1 VEHKRSTEKKSHF
14 LREKM
19 SDSEEESEEES
30 DLEQFEEQ
38 AAEIAASR
46 ITPATR
52 KNYNGKIEAWKK
64 WLKKHSPESISVS
77 DTIILPLNVKTM
89 IAYLGSLVYKDSAKK
104 KMRAHST
111 IMGYYSAIKFEYS
124 EKNIVFNGSNEIF
137 QFLNGY
143 LNTVALAKEKGLM
156 PSTEGKQPLS
166 FKALRLIAEYS
177 IRNASGDAIYAH
189 LYLLLCWNIIGRTST
204 TAHIHIMNVSWN
216 IDSLTITIPRH
227 KGDQTGQN
235 VMPKHIFANPFVP
248 ALCPILAF
256 SIYIF
261 SFGFNANIN
270 NNGLKLFDSSSPE
283 DAFSKWLH
291 AKALKNVSAEDLGM
305 AIKDVGTHS
314 LRKGAATYVS
324 SFDILSETTVN
335 LRAGWSL
342 GKVIS
347 KYIKGT
353 PGADQL
359 VGRLACGLNILNAEE
374 FLILPPHFDDSTIQ
388 SWNSWKEVIADFENY
403 PTSFRKCLEY
413 LIGSLTFHY
422 DWILENLHSRHPLF
436 TSRIWTNGL
445 LTQLKT
451 KVILKTRKCSCHLI
465 ATGVPTLWNAVGVS
479 LEKIENKI
487 DESITLSKENSSKLE
502 ELANEMPYKVC
513 EKLNENFTFHGQVP
527 VTALFLQKSLEEHAG
542 RLVST
547 VKETILAE
555 MNHNSQ
561 LALPDIAVN
570 EETLNSHFPTWSW
583 GGKIH
588 LGVPENFIFPS
599 CTTRNLWIFWFF
611 GYEVPNRIRP
621 FRLLKNVEMPTE
633 TQKRK
638 LKKARILVKTLLNS
652 SRNHSFPSVIG
663 MDYNASTA
671 LFTDLFKNVCKEVLE
686 ARKENSS
693 LEKARMSRFSQLK
706 WSSLLNEVVKYR
718 IFPDKDVPD

>member
-1 VEHKRSTEKKSHF
+1 
-14 LREKM
+14 
-19 SDSEEESEEES
+19 
-30 DLEQFEEQ
+30 
-38 AAEIAASR
+38 
-46 ITPATR
+46 
-52 KNYNGKIEAWKK
+52 
-64 WLKKHSPESISVS
+64 
-77 DTIILPLNVKTM
+77 
-89 IAYLGSLVYKDSAKK
+89 
-104 KMRAHST
+104 
-111 IMGYYSAIKFEYS
+111 
-124 EKNIVFNGSNEIF
+124 
-137 QFLNGY
+137 
-143 LNTVALAKEKGLM
+143 
-156 PSTEGKQPLS
+156 
-166 FKALRLIAEYS
+166 
-177 IRNASGDAIYAH
+177 
-189 LYLLLCWNIIGRTST
+189 
-204 TAHIHIMNVSWN
+204 
-216 IDSLTITIPRH
+216 
-227 KGDQTGQN
+227 
-235 VMPKHIFANPFVP
+235 
-248 ALCPILAF
+248 
-256 SIYIF
+256 
-261 SFGFNANIN
+261 
-270 NNGLKLFDSSSPE
+270 
-283 DAFSKWLH
+283 
-291 AKALKNVSAEDLGM
+291 
-305 AIKDVGTHS
+305 
-314 LRKGAATYVS
+314 
-324 SFDILSETTVN
+324 
-335 LRAGWSL
+335 
-342 GKVIS
+342 
-347 KYIKGT
+347 
-353 PGADQL
+353 
-359 VGRLACGLNILNAEE
+359 
-374 FLILPPHFDDSTIQ
+374 
-388 SWNSWKEVIADFENY
+388 
-403 PTSFRKCLEY
+403 
-413 LIGSLTFHY
+413 
-422 DWILENLHSRHPLF
+422 
-436 TSRIWTNGL
+436 
-445 LTQLKT
+445 
-451 KVILKTRKCSCHLI
+451 
-465 ATGVPTLWNAVGVS
+465 
-479 LEKIENKI
+479 
-487 DESITLSKENSSKLE
+487 LE